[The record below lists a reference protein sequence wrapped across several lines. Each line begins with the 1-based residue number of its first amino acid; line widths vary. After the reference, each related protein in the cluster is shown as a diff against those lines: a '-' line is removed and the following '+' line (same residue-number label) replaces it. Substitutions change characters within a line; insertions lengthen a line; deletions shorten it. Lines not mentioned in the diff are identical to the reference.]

1 MAVMA
6 ASRSDRDADADA
18 ADVAGYSNAM
28 RSELD
33 RALGAVDVAAG
44 DAAVV
49 GCCYCWRTFVND
61 CSMVAVASEDSVGLL
76 LLLAKNENE
85 TMMVD

>member
-6 ASRSDRDADADA
+6 ASRSDQDADA
-18 ADVAGYSNAM
+18 AVAAVAGYSNAM
-28 RSELD
+28 RSGLD
-33 RALGAVDVAAG
+33 RALGAVDAA

-76 LLLAKNENE
+76 LLLERNVR
-85 TMMVD
+85 TRQ